1 VKLWIKIL
9 IVLLIAFVI
18 FTGIDIVYNS
28 SIPYGQVSN
37 EPIGVYWVVS
47 PVQQAEANTSSAIA
61 NLGEFQPPQYF
72 VNFLTLSI
80 SDPVSSTMSFQI
92 NCGNYT
98 QYTNFLTSDGSG
110 LNLTEIEEYK
120 NVTQPDI
127 MITCPLIKNG
137 NFSSWI
143 QLWQQYQQIYPYQP
157 LTKQLTRPFFTQT
170 SFDTWEAQFRFDN
183 SFGMLQLFNETFNIT
198 APLNNPL
205 YMKANVSQISFEIT
219 LPNNY
224 QVQNPNSVTIESVP
238 TTPLNTPNEFV
249 ASENITAGQTFD
261 LRIIDTNLEPLQ
273 NTLGFIGNIGVSA
286 VIIASGVDLIIEY
299 VMKKQKTGQPP
310 TGEPEPHTSGQGK
323 PNEQDKKDKTPKRR
337 PKKGRYK
344 PSRKG

>member
-1 VKLWIKIL
+1 VKLWIIIL
-9 IVLLIAFVI
+9 IVLCIAFVI
-18 FTGIDIVYNS
+18 FTGIDIIYNS
-28 SIPYGQVSN
+28 SIPYGQVSD
-37 EPIGVYWVVS
+37 EPISVYWVVS
-47 PVQQAEANTSSAIA
+47 PVQQAEANSSSAFA
-61 NLGEFQPPQYF
+61 NAGEFHPPQYV
-72 VNFLTLSI
+72 VNCLTLSV
-80 SDPVSSTMSFQI
+80 SDPVTSTMSFQI
-92 NCGNYT
+92 NRGNYT
-98 QYTNFLTSDGSG
+98 QYINFLASEGSE
-110 LNLTEIEEYK
+110 LNLTKIDEYK
-120 NVTQPDI
+120 NATQPDI

-183 SFGMLQLFNETFNIT
+183 SFGMLPLFNETFNIT

-205 YMKANVSQISFEIT
+205 FMKANASQISFQIT

-224 QVQNPNSVTIESVP
+224 QVQNPNSVIIESVP
-238 TTPLNTPNEFV
+238 TTPLNTPNEFIV
-249 ASENITAGQTFD
+249 SGNITAGETFD

-273 NTLGFIGNIGVSA
+273 STLGFIGNIGVSA
-286 VIIASGVDLIIEY
+286 VIISIGADLIIEY

-310 TGEPEPHTSGQGK
+310 TGEQEPRTNGQGK
-323 PNEQDKKDKTPKRR
+323 PKNGRFPKRR
-337 PKKGRYK
+337 LKKGRYK